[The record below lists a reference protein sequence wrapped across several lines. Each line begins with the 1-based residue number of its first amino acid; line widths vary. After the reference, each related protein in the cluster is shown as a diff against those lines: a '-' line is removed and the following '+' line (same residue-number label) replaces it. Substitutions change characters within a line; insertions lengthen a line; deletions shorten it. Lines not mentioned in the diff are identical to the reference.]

1 MYKIL
6 ATITGEVVR
15 GAGRGKHLGIPTM
28 NIQYRAA
35 PDIRHGIYVCRVC
48 IDDVWRGAVRHFGPV
63 LMFEPDKITCEVHVF
78 DFDQNVVGKD
88 VAVEVVSYIR
98 PIKIFDSI
106 RQLIEAIENDCRVAR
121 LYFQTKQE

>member
-1 MYKIL
+1 MYRIM
-6 ATITGEVVR
+6 ATIKGTVVR

-28 NIQYRAA
+28 NIHYQDA

-48 IDDVWRGAVRHFGPV
+48 IDDVWRSAVMHFGPV
-63 LMFEPDKITCEVHVF
+63 LMFDPNAITCEVHVF

-88 VAVEVVSYIR
+88 VSVEVLSYIR

-106 RQLIEAIENDCRVAR
+106 GQLIDAIENDCRVAR
-121 LYFQTKQE
+121 LYFQIKQ